1 MARQSSRRKGDALN
15 NSTFLNYATFN
26 ESNVDLTLMECGY
39 EKCDPNHFW
48 EGAKSFHIIHVILS
62 GRGTLET
69 GGRRFELGAG
79 QGFYLQAGQQA
90 LYTADEDEPWE
101 YRWVG
106 CLGTH
111 GVPALS
117 ATVLPKSTV
126 FTSRDIGLY
135 DRRFAQIYLYSA
147 QGTQEGK
154 YRALGQL
161 YTLFAD
167 LLSEFRDKTT
177 RQDSSIADEYVDK
190 AVRFIR
196 NSYDKPL
203 SIEMLCRHISVTRS
217 YLYKLFVRRFGI
229 SPTEYLI
236 KYRLERARELAQ
248 GGFYT
253 VESLAEA
260 AGFNSH
266 AYFTKCFRKM
276 YGCTPRDYIRQLHK
290 GEDS

>member
-1 MARQSSRRKGDALN
+1 MARQSSRRKGNALN
-15 NSTFLNYATFN
+15 NDTFLNYSTFN

-48 EGAKSFHIIHVILS
+48 EGEKSFHIIHVILS
-62 GRGTLET
+62 GKGVLET
-69 GGRRFELGAG
+69 GGKHFELGAG
-79 QGFYLQAGQQA
+79 QGFYLQAGQPA
-90 LYTADEDEPWE
+90 LYTADEDDPWE

-106 CLGTH
+106 FLGTH

-117 ATVLPKSTV
+117 ATTLPATTV
-126 FTSRDIGLY
+126 FTAKSIGLY
-135 DRRFAQIYLYSA
+135 DRRFAQIYRYSA
-147 QGTQEGK
+147 LSTQEGN

-167 LLSEFRDKTT
+167 LLSEFRDKNAK
-177 RQDSSIADEYVDK
+177 RLSGVSDEYVDK

-196 NSYDKPL
+196 SGYDKPI
-203 SIEMLCRHISVTRS
+203 SIDTLCRHISVTRS
-217 YLYKLFVRRFGI
+217 YLYKLFTRRFGI

-248 GGFYT
+248 DGGCT
-253 VESLAEA
+253 VESLAYRT
-260 AGFNSH
+260 GFNSH

-290 GEDS
+290 GEKL